1 MTAGKRLYQYALTSK
16 KTILFA
22 LALLTVSVA
31 AGLTGPFIAMTIID
45 RHITGIDEPWYE
57 TTEQAKAVEY
67 NGTWYIRE
75 TYMPD
80 DAPREHEVQI
90 AQVGLTFVFTEE
102 PLPMDGAKS
111 YNDGVLRVTVG
122 DDMYETEAVPLTT
135 QEVMAFFTPEIRPIV
150 QLLLFYF
157 GLMVVASFF
166 QYGQRFYLQ
175 KAANRI
181 IQRLRIDLFNHLS
194 RLPVRFFD
202 NMPAGKVVSRITN
215 DTEAIRELY
224 VAVLA
229 NFFTS
234 IIYMIGIYIA
244 MFLLDV
250 RLAFICLGLI
260 PILVLWIVLYR
271 KYASAINHRIRSKI
285 SEINASMNE
294 NIQGMSIIQAFVR
307 EKDSADTFD
316 RLNDSH
322 YRDQVKL
329 LRLNALTGHNLSWVL
344 RNLVFVGLIWSIAGT
359 SLGVGNALTLG
370 VLYAFVDY
378 VNRLFEPVNRIVH
391 QLPNL
396 EQARVAGERVFE
408 LMDKEGTEV
417 SDETIPRPKGDVVF
431 DNVSFAYKEDE
442 KVLKNLTFHAK
453 PGQTIGLVGHTGSG
467 KSSIMNLLFRFYD
480 CDDGQIRIDGQDIKE
495 ISPQALRQHMGI
507 VLQEPYLFTGT
518 VASNL
523 SLSNP
528 AITREAMEEA
538 LRLVDGEHVFADLEQ
553 GLDEEVKEK
562 GSTLSSGQRQLISFA
577 RALVADPAILVLDE
591 ATSNIDSETEAI
603 IQRGLEALKR
613 GRTTFVIAHRLS
625 TIKNADQI
633 LVLDKGKIIE
643 SGTHDELME
652 RDGAYAQM
660 YHLQNQERSAAS
672 TAG

>member
-1 MTAGKRLYQYALTSK
+1 
-16 KTILFA
+16 
-22 LALLTVSVA
+22 
-31 AGLTGPFIAMTIID
+31 
-45 RHITGIDEPWYE
+45 
-57 TTEQAKAVEY
+57 
-67 NGTWYIRE
+67 
-75 TYMPD
+75 
-80 DAPREHEVQI
+80 
-90 AQVGLTFVFTEE
+90 
-102 PLPMDGAKS
+102 
-111 YNDGVLRVTVG
+111 
-122 DDMYETEAVPLTT
+122 
-135 QEVMAFFTPEIRPIV
+135 
-150 QLLLFYF
+150 
-157 GLMVVASFF
+157 
-166 QYGQRFYLQ
+166 
-175 KAANRI
+175 
-181 IQRLRIDLFNHLS
+181 
-194 RLPVRFFD
+194 
-202 NMPAGKVVSRITN
+202 MPAGKVVSRITN

-359 SLGVGNALTLG
+359 SLGAGSALTLG

-431 DNVSFAYKEDE
+431 DNVSFAYKENE

-480 CDDGQIRIDGQDIKE
+480 SDEGQIRIDGQDIKE

-652 RDGAYAQM
+652 QEGAYAQM
-660 YHLQNQERSAAS
+660 YYLQNQEKSTAS